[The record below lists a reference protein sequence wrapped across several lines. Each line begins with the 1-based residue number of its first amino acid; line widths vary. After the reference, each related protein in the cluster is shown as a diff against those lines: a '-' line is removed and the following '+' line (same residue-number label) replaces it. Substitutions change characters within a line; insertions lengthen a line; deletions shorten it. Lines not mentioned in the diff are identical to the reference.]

1 MLDSKIKL
9 SLSRCENSCG
19 KSKTKPP
26 FSSVGPNRKNAVP
39 AKTQPR
45 VAATTIHVDSDDDRV
60 FRKPSLP
67 LRRKPRASCAST
79 GPYEAHKRR
88 LFAGDGND
96 AMLKLQPV
104 VLLRPLPQQCTT
116 MRAVI
121 TDPCPSPAR
130 SEFDVKLLQTATE
143 VRTDL
148 LSLQFL
154 PEFDTNLQ

>member
-1 MLDSKIKL
+1 MTS
-9 SLSRCENSCG
+9 
-19 KSKTKPP
+19 
-26 FSSVGPNRKNAVP
+26 A
-39 AKTQPR
+39 
-45 VAATTIHVDSDDDRV
+45 HVESDDDQV

-67 LRRKPRASCAST
+67 LRRKARVSCAST

-88 LFAGDGND
+88 LFGDDGND
-96 AMLKLQPV
+96 DMLKLQPV
-104 VLLRPLPQQCTT
+104 VLLRPLPQQCTAMFT
-116 MRAVI
+116 AT

-154 PEFDTNLQ
+154 P